1 MYLDPGSGS
10 VILQI
15 ILAAILGIGVTVRI
29 FWKKI
34 KYILS
39 RQKKISKK

>member
-1 MYLDPGSGS
+1 MYIDPGSGS

-15 ILAAILGIGVTVRI
+15 ILAAILGVGVAIRV

-34 KYILS
+34 KSIFI
-39 RQKKISKK
+39 RKKE